1 VDGIG
6 ASKFPMIKKHETRI
20 KLINTDVII
29 TTKRRRTTSNLVTK
43 QKMFEERGVE
53 VARIQTGFSQLILTN
68 TTENNCIKLGI
79 FCNGKSK
86 KQRIIAQLDITS
98 LLHQQILLSECNDVV
113 LILLGKQEKETK
125 KHF

>member
-53 VARIQTGFSQLILTN
+53 VERIQTGFSQLILTN
-68 TTENNCIKLGI
+68 TTENNCIKLGS
-79 FCNGKSK
+79 FL
-86 KQRIIAQLDITS
+86 QW
-98 LLHQQILLSECNDVV
+98 
-113 LILLGKQEKETK
+113 
-125 KHF
+125 